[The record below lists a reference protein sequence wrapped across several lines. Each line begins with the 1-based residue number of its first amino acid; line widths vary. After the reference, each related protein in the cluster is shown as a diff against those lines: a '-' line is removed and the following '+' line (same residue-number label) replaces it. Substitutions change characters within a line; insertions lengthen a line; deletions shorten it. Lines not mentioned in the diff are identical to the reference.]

1 MKKLTLIFILT
12 VFLSC
17 SNSNN
22 NITGKWYSFSKNT
35 GYTEY
40 IIDTIYIKAF
50 GHWGG
55 NFGHRK
61 YSFVKDSINISNYN
75 IIVKKINNGLIILN
89 SKDTLHKLNDTI
101 ITYHEI
107 NNLSDSIFSQFYK
120 EFYKRAHRS
129 YIKQGYYTQEEY
141 NQSLID
147 TLLIKEEEEEEEP
160 ILKTNYNK
168 ELN

>member
-1 MKKLTLIFILT
+1 MNTNTKFKLLFILI

-22 NITGKWYSFSKNT
+22 NITGKWYSFSKDA

-40 IIDTIYIKAF
+40 IIDTIGIKAF
-50 GHWGG
+50 GHWFG
-55 NFGHRK
+55 NLGTRK
-61 YSFVKDSINISNYN
+61 YSFVKDSININNYI
-75 IIVKKINNGLIILN
+75 IIVEKINNGMITLN
-89 SKDTLHKLNDTI
+89 SKDTLQKMNDSI
-101 ITYHEI
+101 VTYHEV

-129 YIKQGYYTQEEY
+129 YIKNGYYTQEEY

-147 TLLIKEEEEEEEP
+147 TLLIKEEEI
-160 ILKTNYNK
+160 ILKTGYN
-168 ELN
+168 NVYN